1 MNKINTHKDLN
12 VYKKAMDFV
21 VLIYKTTKKFPSD
34 EKYGLISQMRRAA
47 VSIPS
52 NISEGAA
59 RKNTKEF
66 IQFLYHSLGSAA
78 EIETQLEI
86 AKELE
91 YIDNTEDLNKSLH
104 QIILMLTGLIGSLK
118 KKVTRK

>member
-1 MNKINTHKDLN
+1 MH
-12 VYKKAMDFV
+12 
-21 VLIYKTTKKFPSD
+21 
-34 EKYGLISQMRRAA
+34 
-47 VSIPS
+47 SIIPQGK
-52 NISEGAA
+52 GAA

-66 IQFLYHSLGSAA
+66 IQFLYHSLGSAS
-78 EIETQLEI
+78 EIEIQLEI

-91 YIDNTEDLNKSLH
+91 YIDNSEDLNKSLH

>member
-1 MNKINTHKDLN
+1 MDKINTHKDLN

-52 NISEGAA
+52 NIAEGAA

-86 AKELE
+86 AKELGYFHE
-91 YIDNTEDLNKSLH
+91 GIELEKRLHYIINMITKLIKSLKTK
-104 QIILMLTGLIGSLK
+104 IK
-118 KKVTRK
+118 